1 MKKFNQWEHIKRQ
14 AKLQMIDSGEIVP
27 HEDDRPIP
35 DLTEAYLEYNEEL
48 FGGELPEDLL
58 IKYNFRLK
66 SVYGRCTI
74 KSKGKGKVPGTRTGC
89 SVTRIELKH
98 GRTDRSTRKTLVHEM
113 CHAYA
118 ALKWGEV
125 GHGPNFWRVMG
136 KCGYHKG
143 HRFANPQP
151 RENDKWSA

>member
-58 IKYNFRLK
+58 VKYNFRLK
-66 SVYGRCTI
+66 KIYGRC
-74 KSKGKGKVPGTRTGC
+74 
-89 SVTRIELKH
+89 RINH
-98 GRTDRSTRKTLVHEM
+98 S
-113 CHAYA
+113 
-118 ALKWGEV
+118 
-125 GHGPNFWRVMG
+125 
-136 KCGYHKG
+136 
-143 HRFANPQP
+143 
-151 RENDKWSA
+151 